1 MKTLFGALVSF
12 AVAGWL
18 SAAEPA
24 KWSEPF
30 EIKAPD
36 GKLYKG
42 CTVRQLTPESV
53 MIAHEDGI
61 AKLMLEK
68 LDAVWQ
74 ERFGFDAEK
83 ARLWKEEQAAE
94 QKRVAEQRKQDA
106 MDKKAEKAADQT
118 DKIASLEKQL
128 KEKNDEIERLKQT
141 VGTLQQQVDA
151 QAAAL
156 NGRPVQQ
163 NVTVVEKVG
172 VVPYH
177 VPYPVVIQQP
187 VVRPVPYPVPV
198 RPHTHSTTTT
208 VTRPV
213 INTPVRTGVTIPGSR
228 PASVFD
234 RK

>member
-1 MKTLFGALVSF
+1 
-12 AVAGWL
+12 
-18 SAAEPA
+18 
-24 KWSEPF
+24 
-30 EIKAPD
+30 
-36 GKLYKG
+36 
-42 CTVRQLTPESV
+42 
-53 MIAHEDGI
+53 
-61 AKLMLEK
+61 LEK
-68 LDAVWQ
+68 L
-74 ERFGFDAEK
+74 
-83 ARLWKEEQAAE
+83 
-94 QKRVAEQRKQDA
+94 
-106 MDKKAEKAADQT
+106 
-118 DKIASLEKQL
+118 L

-156 NGRPVQQ
+156 NSRPVQQ

-187 VVRPVPYPVPV
+187 VVRPAPVH
-198 RPHTHSTTTT
+198 PHTHTTTTT
-208 VTRPV
+208 VTRPA